1 MTTALASDAKPDSP
15 IFELEPPQIIMLGDS
30 PRARKSDP
38 VTSHIAADASAVHLH
53 ETKQRVLQI
62 VDTHGS
68 LVGSEINEQY
78 QLMAARMNWRRVA
91 WDTPRKRAGELA
103 EDGFLDGSETRTAE
117 GNNLPESLYRLTDT
131 GREALR

>member
-62 VDTHGS
+62 VDTHGA

-103 EDGFLDGSETRTAE
+103 EDGFLDGSKTRPAK
-117 GNNLPESLYRLTDT
+117 GNNLPESLYRLTEM
-131 GREALR
+131 GREALA